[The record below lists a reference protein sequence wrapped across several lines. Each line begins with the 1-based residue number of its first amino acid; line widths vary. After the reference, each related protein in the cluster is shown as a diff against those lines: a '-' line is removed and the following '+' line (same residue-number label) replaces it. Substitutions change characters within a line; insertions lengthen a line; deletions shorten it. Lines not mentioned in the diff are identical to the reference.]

1 MRTFGEAIDQLVG
14 AEAGGF
20 DVARTQ
26 AARLLQQGVERF
38 ASRSEWIKGERSF
51 GPTVAGQEEYELPPE
66 VVKVKGLI
74 VAGTPYVAVDV
85 LTIWQYKMSGLPRR
99 VDGAYA
105 ERFNEDGGIR
115 AIGLLPVPD
124 ADGLPIEGLA
134 VLLPGELKEEDEL
147 PFPVDFRR
155 GPLDYATGL
164 AYEQLDEN
172 PEAGAV
178 YLERARGLADELREL
193 GHSRTGSGP
202 VQAPVATARRR

>member
-14 AEAGGF
+14 AEASGF

-38 ASRSEWIKGERSF
+38 ASRSEWIKSERDF
-51 GPTVAGQEEYELPPE
+51 GPTVAGQEEYELASE
-66 VVKVKGLI
+66 IVKVKGLA

-85 LTIWQYKMSGLPRR
+85 LTIWQYKIHGLPRR

-105 ERFNEDGGIR
+105 ERFNDDGKIR
-115 AIGLLPVPD
+115 ALGLLPIPD
-124 ADGLPIEGLA
+124 VDGMSIEGLA
-134 VLLPGELKEEDEL
+134 VLLPNQLEEADEL
-147 PFPVDFRR
+147 PFPADYRR
-155 GPLDYATGL
+155 GPLEYAKGI
-164 AYEQLDEN
+164 AYEELDEN

-193 GHSRTGSGP
+193 SHSRTGSGP
-202 VQAPVATARRR
+202 AQAPVATARRR